1 MRWRVGLCLVVV
13 LVGGCGGSDDRPDL
27 EAAPPATETTAT
39 VDEPDS
45 PSPVTA
51 TPSAP
56 AASTP
61 LPARQRGRITAQAA
75 ATAAA
80 IERWNADLSACIGPS
95 GEGDNAGA
103 TCTQAAW
110 EQLFDAMDVAQYELL
125 RLLNRIGPGPCH
137 DALVTVLDG
146 VHGYLAGATP
156 TNVVWLDEQQ
166 RPPSRFDLEAIVD
179 LVRPVP
185 ARMRGAAETTCR
197 S

>member
-1 MRWRVGLCLVVV
+1 MKWSVGVCFVVM

-27 EAAPPATETTAT
+27 EAAPPATETAASTDAT
-39 VDEPDS
+39 DS

-51 TPSAP
+51 AP
-56 AASTP
+56 PATSTP
-61 LPARQRGRITAQAA
+61 LPARQRARITAQAA
-75 ATAAA
+75 DTAAA
-80 IERWNADLSACIGPS
+80 IERWNAALLACIGPS

-103 TCTQAAW
+103 TCTQSAW

-125 RLLNRIGPGPCH
+125 RLLNRIGPGACH
-137 DALVTVLDG
+137 EALVTVLDG
-146 VHGYLAGATP
+146 VHGFLAGATP

-185 ARMRGAAETTCR
+185 TRMRDAAETTCR